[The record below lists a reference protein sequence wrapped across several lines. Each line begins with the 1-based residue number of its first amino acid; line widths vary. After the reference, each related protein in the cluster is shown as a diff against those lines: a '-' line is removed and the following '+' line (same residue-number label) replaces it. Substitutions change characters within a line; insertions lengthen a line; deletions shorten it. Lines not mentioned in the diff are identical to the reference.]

1 MNLLR
6 RTTALAAAAATAA
19 TLLVLAPGTPASAGV
34 SNLTVLGPLVT
45 LKSGDATPAGGAS
58 AAVTVARNE
67 FESFQV
73 AVRADANGIASLQT
87 ELAGPLTG
95 ARGGVLPAD
104 ALTIYREQYYDVA
117 ADHLSDGESS
127 VGGWPDAL
135 VPQVDP
141 IYHQARSAFSTPV
154 PANGRAVLWV
164 DVLAGRDQV
173 PDVYTGTLRIKDGA
187 TVIGTVPVQVTV
199 RNLVLPSTS
208 SLESVFPNE
217 PTKQCQVHT
226 GSGTCNGDT
235 VEANRLSAVYER
247 VALENRITLSTPW
260 QIDRSA
266 NLTGAMQTNWRAMVK
281 PIINGT
287 DAPASVG
294 SPIRLPGAKATNLVL
309 WHYCKAACIDGWK
322 AEAAAGGFADRL
334 SYYTCDEPNQDATRW
349 ANCSANH
356 SVAQSKGMRELVTTP
371 LPYAQSNGA
380 DDWIDDMV
388 VLARMMDGRNGTFA
402 GNQRPTYDGWK
413 ADATDGQDNRVWIY
427 NSCEAA
433 ACNNPGDEGWNS
445 PFYNGWAGYGIDQP
459 GSQAR
464 AMPWTAFVYNAT
476 GELYWGVDYRL
487 GQAWNTCGA
496 GGSNCLYESGMNGDG
511 TLFYPGKACPPAPGT
526 GCIGGTTDIPIESIR
541 LKRIRDGR
549 EDYEYLRMA
558 ADDPATASL
567 ARSTALNLLGG
578 NIEAA
583 AYSTTF
589 SQSALDNARDA
600 LGDALEEPFTPDPE
614 PASLSISDASITEG
628 TGDDRIM
635 TFTVTGTGDVNGYA
649 DVRAVSETA
658 DASDFELLDTS
669 VEMNTQETRVI
680 RVRITGDAL
689 AEPTETFRVE
699 LWNNTNLGL
708 ADGSGTGTI
717 NDDDGP
723 SDAFR
728 PDAMVRLGTR
738 SFIGNNV
745 YNTTGA
751 NQTIQLAVRQ
761 GVSKTFT
768 VRVGNDGNTADN
780 WSLAE
785 TRSNVTGLTRTWTYG
800 GSNVTSA
807 VRGGTLSLLDVPASG
822 ARSVTFTVRPT
833 RNAAIGQVAT
843 WGLHAV
849 HNPVTDGIRDVVRIR
864 IKVVA

>member
-1 MNLLR
+1 MNLCR
-6 RTTALAAAAATAA
+6 RIALLAASSTAAA
-19 TLLVLAPGTPASAGV
+19 LLVLPAQAPASAGV
-34 SNLTVLGPLVT
+34 SALTVLGPLVT
-45 LKSGDATPAGGAS
+45 LKSGDATPAGSAS
-58 AAVTVARNE
+58 ATVTVARNE

-73 AVRADANGIASLQT
+73 AVHADASGIANLKAEPST
-87 ELAGPLTG
+87 LTG
-95 ARGGVLPAD
+95 SLGGVLPAD
-104 ALTIYREQYYDVA
+104 ALTIYREQYYNVA

-141 IYHQARSAFSTPV
+141 IYHEVRSAFSAPV

-164 DVLAGRDQV
+164 DVLAGRGQV
-173 PDVYTGTLRIKDGA
+173 PDVYTGTLRIKDGT
-187 TVIGTVPVQVTV
+187 TVIGTVQVQVTV
-199 RNLVLPSTS
+199 RNVVLPSTS
-208 SLESVFPNE
+208 SLDSVFPNE

-247 VALENRITLSTPW
+247 VALENRISLSTPW

-266 NLTGAMQTNWRAMVK
+266 NLTGAMATNWRTMVK

-294 SPIRLPGAKATNLVL
+294 SPIRLPGAQATNLVL

-322 AEAAAGGFADRL
+322 AEAAAGGFTDRL
-334 SYYTCDEPNQDATRW
+334 SYYTCDEPNQNPDNWTA
-349 ANCSANH
+349 CGANH
-356 SVAQSKGMRELVTTP
+356 TVAQSKGLRELVTTP
-371 LPYAQSNGA
+371 LPYARSAGA
-380 DDWIDDMV
+380 EGWIDDMV
-388 VLARMMDGRNGTFA
+388 VLARMMDGRNGAFA
-402 GNQRPTYDGWK
+402 GNQRPTYDAWQ
-413 ADATDGQDNRVWIY
+413 ADVGDGQANKVWIY

-433 ACNNPGDEGWNS
+433 ACNNPGDPGWND

-459 GSQAR
+459 ASQAR

-511 TLFYPGKACPPAPGT
+511 TLFYPGKACPPGTGT
-526 GCIGGTTDIPIESIR
+526 GCIGGATDIPIESIR

-558 ADDPATASL
+558 ADDPATAPL

-578 NIEAA
+578 NIDTAA
-583 AYSTTF
+583 FSTTF
-589 SQSALDNARDA
+589 SQSALDTARDA
-600 LGDALEEPFTPDPE
+600 LGDALEEPFTPDPA
-614 PASLSISDASITEG
+614 PATLSISDASITEG
-628 TGDDRIM
+628 TGEDRIM
-635 TFTVTGTGDVNGYA
+635 TFTVSGTGDGNGYA
-649 DVRAVSETA
+649 DIRAVPGTA

-669 VEMNTQETRVI
+669 VTMNTQETRQI

-689 AEPTETFRVE
+689 AEPTETFRLE

-708 ADGSGTGTI
+708 ADAFGTGTI
-717 NDDDGP
+717 IDDDGQ
-723 SDAFR
+723 AEVFR
-728 PDAMVRLGTR
+728 PDAQVRPGTASFLG
-738 SFIGNNV
+738 NDV
-745 YNTTGA
+745 YNTTGSH
-751 NQTIQLAVRQ
+751 QTIRLSVRR
-761 GVSKTFT
+761 GVTKSFT
-768 VRVGNDGNTADN
+768 VRVENDGTAADD

-785 TRSNVTGLTRTWTYG
+785 ARSAVTGFNRTWTRG
-800 GSNVTSA
+800 GRNVTSA
-807 VRGGTLSLLDVPASG
+807 VSNGTLSVLNVPATR
-822 ARSVTFTVRPT
+822 ARSLTLTVKPT

-843 WGLHAV
+843 WALHAV
-849 HNPVTDGIRDVVRIR
+849 HNPVADGIRDVVRIR

>member
-1 MNLLR
+1 MNLFR
-6 RTTALAAAAATAA
+6 RTAALGAVAVTAA
-19 TLLVLAPGTPASAGV
+19 TLLVLAPGTSASADA

-45 LKSGDATPAGGAS
+45 LKSGDATPAGSAS

-73 AVRADANGIASLQT
+73 AVRADASGIANLQAD
-87 ELAGPLTG
+87 LAGDLTG
-95 ARGGVLPAD
+95 SRGGVLPAA
-104 ALTIYREQYYDVA
+104 ALTIYREQYYNVA

-141 IYHQARSAFSTPV
+141 IYGEVRTAFRTPV

-164 DVLAGRDQV
+164 DVLAGRDQT
-173 PDVYTGTLRIKDGA
+173 PDVYTGSLRVKDGA

-208 SLESVFPNE
+208 SLDSVFLTE

-226 GSGTCNGDT
+226 GSGNCNGDT
-235 VEANRLSAVYER
+235 AEANRLSAVYER
-247 VALENRITLSTPW
+247 VALENRITISTPW
-260 QIDRSA
+260 QVDRAGS
-266 NLTGAMQTNWRAMVK
+266 LTGAMRDNWRAMVK

-287 DAPASVG
+287 AAPPAIG

-309 WHYCKAACIDGWK
+309 WHYCKAACIDAWQ

-334 SYYTCDEPNQDATRW
+334 SYYTCDEPNQNPDNW
-349 ANCSANH
+349 AACSTNH
-356 SVAQSKGMRELVTTP
+356 TVAQSKGLRELATTP
-371 LPYAQSNGA
+371 LSYARTAGA
-380 DDWIDDMV
+380 DGWIDDMV
-388 VLARMMDGRNGTFA
+388 VLARMMDGRNGDFA
-402 GNQRPTYDGWK
+402 GNQRPTYDAWQ
-413 ADATDGQDNRVWIY
+413 ADAGDGQANKVWIY

-433 ACNNPGDEGWNS
+433 ACNDPGDEGWDS
-445 PFYNGWAGYGIDQP
+445 PFYDGWAGYGIDQP
-459 GSQAR
+459 ASQAR
-464 AMPWTAFVYNAT
+464 AMAWTAFVYNAT
-476 GELYWGVDYRL
+476 GELYWGVDYKL

-496 GGSNCLYESGMNGDG
+496 GGTNCLYESGMNGDA
-511 TLFYPGKACPPAPGT
+511 TLFYPGRACAPGT
-526 GCIGGTTDIPIESIR
+526 GAGCIGGTTDIPIESIR

-558 ADDPATASL
+558 AADPATALL

-578 NIEAA
+578 NIDTAA
-583 AYSTTF
+583 FSTTF
-589 SQSALDNARDA
+589 SQSALDTARTT
-600 LGDALEEPFTPDPE
+600 LGDALEEPFTPDPD
-614 PASLSISDASITEG
+614 PATLSISDASVTEG
-628 TGDDRIM
+628 TGENRIM
-635 TFTVTGTGDVNGYA
+635 TFTVTGTGNANGYA
-649 DVRAVSETA
+649 DIRAVAESA

-669 VEMNTQETRVI
+669 VEMNTTETREV

-689 AEPTETFRVE
+689 TEPTETFRVE

-708 ADGSGTGTI
+708 ADASGTGTI
-717 NDDDGP
+717 TDDDGP
-723 SDAFR
+723 DEIFR
-728 PDAMVRLGTR
+728 PDARVRVGTK

-751 NQTIQLAVRQ
+751 NQTIQVSLRR

-780 WSLAE
+780 WSIAE
-785 TRSNVTGLTRTWTYG
+785 ARSNVTGFTRTWTHG

-807 VRGGTLSLLDVPASG
+807 VSGGTFSLLDVPASG
-822 ARSVTFTVRPT
+822 TRSLAFTVKPSRRAT
-833 RNAAIGQVAT
+833 VGQVAT
-843 WGLHAV
+843 WALHAV
-849 HNPVTDGIRDVVRIR
+849 HNPVGDDIRDVVRIR